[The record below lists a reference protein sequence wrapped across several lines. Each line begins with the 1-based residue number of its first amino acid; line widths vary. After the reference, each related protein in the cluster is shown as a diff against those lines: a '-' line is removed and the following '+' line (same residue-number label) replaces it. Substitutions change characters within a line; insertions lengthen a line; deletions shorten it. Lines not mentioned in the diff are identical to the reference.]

1 MTFCL
6 SQIWSPVAKR
16 QPRRTAARMKMIY
29 ALLATVLV
37 GGVHCTGPL
46 PEYMMGNFVL
56 ETSEGFNDYMYEIGV
71 DWFTRK
77 VVLDKVSICLEI
89 FVILRLPVVC
99 GPPHTMNSL
108 VVEVVRSLSTQ
119 PPHSSLHLFHSN

>member
-1 MTFCL
+1 MNCVDPSYHVL
-6 SQIWSPVAKR
+6 VAVRVDFLFITNMVTSCKETAKETR
-16 QPRRTAARMKMIY
+16 STAARMKMIY

-37 GGVHCTGPL
+37 GGVHCNGPL

-77 VVLDKVSICLEI
+77 VV
-89 FVILRLPVVC
+89 
-99 GPPHTMNSL
+99 
-108 VVEVVRSLSTQ
+108 
-119 PPHSSLHLFHSN
+119 